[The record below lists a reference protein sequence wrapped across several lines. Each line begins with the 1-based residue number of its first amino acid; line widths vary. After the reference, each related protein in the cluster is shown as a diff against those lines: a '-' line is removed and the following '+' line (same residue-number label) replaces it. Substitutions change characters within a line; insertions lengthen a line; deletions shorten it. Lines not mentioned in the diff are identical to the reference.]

1 MSKLSVVVAVL
12 TFRRPNDLI
21 ELLPQLLKHS
31 LEAAVTY
38 DMRQPTVLV
47 VDNDPDG
54 GARETASQFGGGIA
68 YVHEPTPGIAAARN
82 RALAE
87 SVDFDLPRVHR

>member
-38 DMRQPTVLV
+38 DTC
-47 VDNDPDG
+47 G
-54 GARETASQFGGGIA
+54 
-68 YVHEPTPGIAAARN
+68 N
-82 RALAE
+82 RL
-87 SVDFDLPRVHR
+87 S